1 MAIDR
6 HIHRLTVSSFILQP
20 SAEYSPCYL
29 NKEPYYS
36 RRGLKACAV
45 QTFSNIHVH
54 LLCAQCLGE
63 AIFSCPPWSHG
74 PPALHVLEAGV
85 WMFYVWGWAPSLSR
99 RSHSSSKPAPTHKT
113 VFVGSGFYFFP
124 VIILF
129 HLLMK
134 NITLWNWLMLKHTHF
149 HSNNILCLP
158 EFTASYFAVHYH
170 IKTHSVW

>member
-1 MAIDR
+1 MAIAC

-74 PPALHVLEAGV
+74 PLALHVLEAGCECFMCGGEPLACHGEV
-85 WMFYVWGWAPSLSR
+85 TALPNL
-99 RSHSSSKPAPTHKT
+99 
-113 VFVGSGFYFFP
+113 
-124 VIILF
+124 
-129 HLLMK
+129 HLLTNCFCWQWVLFLPSNYFVSLVNEK
-134 NITLWNWLMLKHTHF
+134 HYTLKLIN
-149 HSNNILCLP
+149 
-158 EFTASYFAVHYH
+158 V
-170 IKTHSVW
+170 KTHTFSL